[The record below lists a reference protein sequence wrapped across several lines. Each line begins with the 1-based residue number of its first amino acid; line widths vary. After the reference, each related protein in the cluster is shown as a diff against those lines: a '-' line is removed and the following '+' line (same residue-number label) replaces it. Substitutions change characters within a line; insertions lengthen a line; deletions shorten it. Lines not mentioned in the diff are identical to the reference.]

1 MRTEEPEK
9 MVQQF
14 LKNDQ
19 SLGGK
24 HWKNHFEKN
33 VYLIKNYMFLI
44 GYDTQT

>member
-9 MVQQF
+9 MVQKN

-24 HWKNHFEKN
+24 HTKNHFETN

>member
-9 MVQQF
+9 MVQTI

-24 HWKNHFEKN
+24 HWKNWFDKFQ
-33 VYLIKNYMFLI
+33 YFIKNYMFLI

>member
-9 MVQQF
+9 MVQKI
-14 LKNDQ
+14 LKKDQ

-33 VYLIKNYMFLI
+33 VYFIKNYMFLI